1 MNSPFGP
8 EGPFSNKNR
17 RVFFRWLRPRVLP
30 AVLVVVGIGILT
42 WLGIPRKTPL
52 TRSEAAVLVL
62 ASSALNVAGGAVFG
76 RIGRADPRHA
86 RSAVRRL
93 LSLGQV
99 LARAQE
105 RLRDSQGE
113 TSGSAAPSQI
123 VEAELEDSLAQIK
136 DAINDWNDVH
146 TEALREVVE
155 ESATQKGAS

>member
-1 MNSPFGP
+1 M
-8 EGPFSNKNR
+8 
-17 RVFFRWLRPRVLP
+17 
-30 AVLVVVGIGILT
+30 
-42 WLGIPRKTPL
+42 
-52 TRSEAAVLVL
+52 
-62 ASSALNVAGGAVFG
+62 
-76 RIGRADPRHA
+76 
-86 RSAVRRL
+86 
-93 LSLGQV
+93 

-113 TSGSAAPSQI
+113 TSESAAAKQI